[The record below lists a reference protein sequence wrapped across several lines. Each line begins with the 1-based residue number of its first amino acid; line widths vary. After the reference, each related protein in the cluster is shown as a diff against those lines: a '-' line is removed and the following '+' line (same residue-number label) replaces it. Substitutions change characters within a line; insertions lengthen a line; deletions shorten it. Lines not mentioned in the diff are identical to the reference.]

1 MIPFSKSKQNNIFRQ
16 TEEAVIRAFIS
27 LNQEVNNGKR
37 QSKR

>member
-27 LNQEVNNGKR
+27 LKSRGE
-37 QSKR
+37 